1 MIADPGMTQS
11 NPTELA
17 GRRAGRGRTA
27 RWRAVAVV
35 GIAVALGA
43 CAKGVDPY
51 ETTGSVPEDYRTSH
65 PILIQEQIAVID
77 IPVAADSGRLDEQ
90 ARSNVTFFAQ
100 QFLSSGAGIIA
111 VVAPSGSP
119 NQVAAAAAA
128 VEIEDTLRRAGID
141 PRAIDYRT
149 YQATTAERIAP
160 VRLAYNRVAATTAPC
175 RPWSDQVSVTGQNEN
190 YGAFGCATQQ
200 NLAAMVNNPLD
211 LMYPRGL
218 TPADAARR
226 TDVLSK
232 YRTGN
237 ATASAGAGGSGGG
250 TSTGLSQ

>member
-1 MIADPGMTQS
+1 
-11 NPTELA
+11 
-17 GRRAGRGRTA
+17 
-27 RWRAVAVV
+27 
-35 GIAVALGA
+35 
-43 CAKGVDPY
+43 
-51 ETTGSVPEDYRTSH
+51 
-65 PILIQEQIAVID
+65 
-77 IPVAADSGRLDEQ
+77 
-90 ARSNVTFFAQ
+90 
-100 QFLSSGAGIIA
+100 
-111 VVAPSGSP
+111 
-119 NQVAAAAAA
+119 
-128 VEIEDTLRRAGID
+128 
-141 PRAIDYRT
+141 
-149 YQATTAERIAP
+149 
-160 VRLAYNRVAATTAPC
+160 
-175 RPWSDQVSVTGQNEN
+175 VSVTGQNEN